1 MFPGPY
7 ITGSIAAFPPN
18 ITTKWYNTQ
27 TTFLPPTTKTITANL
42 TAASLIAART
52 AYCPFTSEDILDGRS
67 EADLPDNC
75 QALLEPYCYPDPN
88 APVPKSTVFPASC
101 TPQRDATSTT
111 RISSS
116 TPTSKATA
124 SPSNTKPSPLQP
136 STIATCKQYY
146 QVLSGD
152 FCYSIAQKFSITLDQ
167 VRCFSPPILHRYIPI
182 PLVIAFLAK
191 LTCTFP
197 FSSTYGI
204 PLWAPIAMVCSWGI
218 TSAWKPNK
226 TNIPFYV
233 PIRPPEI
240 SFYFF
245 TFFSALRTY
254 QLNSGFA
261 FFFPVFG
268 IYRLGL
274 YMCIYI
280 YIFPPIWICMYL

>member
-7 ITGSIAAFPPN
+7 ITGSIAASPPN

-27 TTFLPPTTKTITANL
+27 TTFLPPITKTITANL

-52 AYCPFTSEDILDGRS
+52 AYCPFTSDDILDGRS

-101 TPQRDATSTT
+101 TPQRDATSTP
-111 RISSS
+111 SGS
-116 TPTSKATA
+116 TPPSATA

-167 VRCFSPPILHRYIPI
+167 VRCFSPTTLTYIH
-182 PLVIAFLAK
+182 
-191 LTCTFP
+191 TYTFGCC
-197 FSSTYGI
+197 FSRQ
-204 PLWAPIAMVCSWGI
+204 
-218 TSAWKPNK
+218 
-226 TNIPFYV
+226 TNLYV
-233 PIRPPEI
+233 
-240 SFYFF
+240 S
-245 TFFSALRTY
+245 L
-254 QLNSGFA
+254 
-261 FFFPVFG
+261 
-268 IYRLGL
+268 
-274 YMCIYI
+274 
-280 YIFPPIWICMYL
+280 